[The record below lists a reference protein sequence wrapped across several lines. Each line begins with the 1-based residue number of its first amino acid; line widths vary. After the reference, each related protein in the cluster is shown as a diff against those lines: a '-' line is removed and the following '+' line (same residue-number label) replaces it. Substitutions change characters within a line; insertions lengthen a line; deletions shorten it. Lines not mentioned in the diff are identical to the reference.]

1 MRVNV
6 ILRYV
11 GMIML
16 LLAFFMFVSAG
27 ISYINHMDSAFYPLL
42 LSALLTALLGGF
54 PLVFVESRT
63 GSPTRRGFASWSV
76 RGCSLASSVCSP
88 T

>member
-27 ISYINHMDSAFYPLL
+27 ISYVNHMDSAFYPLL

-54 PLVFVESRT
+54 PLIFVEKQDR
-63 GSPTRRGFASWSV
+63 GVLHRGRFMVARLRRRYV
-76 RGCSLASSVCSP
+76 SLP
-88 T
+88 DLGR

>member
-27 ISYINHMDSAFYPLL
+27 ISYVNHMDSAFYPLL
-42 LSALLTALLGGF
+42 LSALLTARVGCL
-54 PLVFVESRT
+54 PLIFVKKQGRISNEE
-63 GSPTRRGFASWSV
+63 
-76 RGCSLASSVCSP
+76 VCRIGAG
-88 T
+88 

>member
-27 ISYINHMDSAFYPLL
+27 ISYVNHMDSAFYPL
-42 LSALLTALLGGF
+42 
-54 PLVFVESRT
+54 
-63 GSPTRRGFASWSV
+63 
-76 RGCSLASSVCSP
+76 SLIHI
-88 T
+88 

>member
-27 ISYINHMDSAFYPLL
+27 ISYVNHMDSAFYPLL
-42 LSALLTALLGGF
+42 LSALLTALPCRYGRFGTILT
-54 PLVFVESRT
+54 VKRV
-63 GSPTRRGFASWSV
+63 
-76 RGCSLASSVCSP
+76 
-88 T
+88 

>member
-27 ISYINHMDSAFYPLL
+27 ISYVNYMDSAFYPLL
-42 LSALLTALLGGF
+42 LSALLTALLGGLPAHF
-54 PLVFVESRT
+54 RGKA
-63 GSPTRRGFASWSV
+63 GSDHQ
-76 RGCSLASSVCSP
+76 
-88 T
+88 